1 MKDNGHRSKNGKT
14 EHKSSTGT
22 EASTPPSRDVSN
34 QPGIRREPESN
45 VSNQQ
50 SRKELPQREGTH
62 IGKGPKS
69 YRRSDDRI
77 LEEISDHMCDNPYL
91 NASEID
97 VAVNNCEVVLTGIVE
112 DRQSKRLAEDIA
124 EAVSG
129 VENVENRLR
138 VRLRG
143 I

>member
-1 MKDNGHRSKNGKT
+1 MKDNGHK
-14 EHKSSTGT
+14 HK
-22 EASTPPSRDVSN
+22 D
-34 QPGIRREPESN
+34 
-45 VSNQQ
+45 
-50 SRKELPQREGTH
+50 RKEHPSVTINKSNTLLPHRNILTASRARQGVGTYK
-62 IGKGPKS
+62 GKGPKS

-91 NASEID
+91 NASEIN
-97 VAVNNCEVVLTGIVE
+97 VEVKNCEVVLTGLVE

-138 VRLRG
+138 IRLRG